1 MDQTAEQAVEQAVVQ
16 ATEQVADK
24 AIDWSVLETFWASAW
39 PKIFEVGKII
49 IVALLIWFIG
59 RKVISLVLKITK
71 RALKKGKVD
80 DGVESFLMSLLKI
93 VLNGILIVILAGT
106 IGIETGSIVALL
118 GSAGLAIGL
127 ALQGSLSNFAGG
139 VLILILKPFRIG
151 DYIVANGMEGTV
163 TSIDIFYTKL
173 KTGDN
178 RVVVLPNGALSNS
191 NLINVTHEEIRRVD
205 LTASVDYS
213 SDIKKVKAILFD
225 IANDLEYSFE
235 DEEHPIVVYVS
246 NYASSAIDVGL
257 RFWVKAENYWDAKWT
272 ATEQIKEKF
281 DAAGISIPFNQL
293 DVMIKNK

>member
-1 MDQTAEQAVEQAVVQ
+1 MMEQSVEKVMEQSAEQPMNQLV
-16 ATEQVADK
+16 
-24 AIDWSVLETFWASAW
+24 DWEVLETFWTAAW
-39 PKIFEVGKII
+39 PKIFNLGKII

-59 RKVISLVLKITK
+59 KRVISLTLKITK
-71 RALKKGKVD
+71 RALEKGKVD
-80 DGVESFLMSLLKI
+80 DGVQSFLMSLARIL
-93 VLNGILIVILAGT
+93 LYGILIVILAGT
-106 IGIETGSIVALL
+106 VGIETGSIIALL

-151 DYIVANGMEGTV
+151 DYIIVNGMEGTV
-163 TSIDIFYTKL
+163 TGIDIFYTKL

-178 RVVVLPNGALSNS
+178 RVVVLPNGTLSNS
-191 NLINVTHEEIRRVD
+191 DLINASQEPIRRVD
-205 LTASVDYS
+205 MIASVDYG

-235 DEEHPIVVYVS
+235 DEEHPIVVYVDT
-246 NYASSAIDVGL
+246 YGDSAINVGL
-257 RFWVKAENYWDAKWT
+257 RFWVNSGDYWNAKWT
-272 ATEQIKEKF
+272 ANEQIKEKF

>member
-1 MDQTAEQAVEQAVVQ
+1 MEQAVEQAV
-16 ATEQVADK
+16 EQTAEQPVEQLV
-24 AIDWSVLETFWASAW
+24 DWEVLETFWAAAW
-39 PKIFEVGKII
+39 PKIFGIGKII

-59 RKVISLVLKITK
+59 KKVISLTLKITK
-71 RALKKGKVD
+71 RALEKGKVD
-80 DGVESFLMSLLKI
+80 DGVQSFLMSLLRI
-93 VLNGILIVILAGT
+93 VLYGVLIVILAGT
-106 IGIETGSIVALL
+106 VGIETGSIVALL

-151 DYIVANGMEGTV
+151 DYIVANGMEGVV
-163 TSIDIFYTKL
+163 TGIDIFYTKL

-205 LTASVDYS
+205 LTASVDYA

-235 DEEHPIVVYVS
+235 DEEHPIVVYVDT
-246 NYASSAIDVGL
+246 YGDSAINVGL
-257 RFWVKAENYWDAKWT
+257 RFWVKAEVYWDAKWA

-281 DAAGISIPFNQL
+281 DAADISIPFNQL